1 MKKILELLSEIINRA
16 ISESTRDEPDR
27 SMNIDY

>member
-1 MKKILELLSEIINRA
+1 MNKLIKFLSAIINRA